1 MEFPFWQGVNQKQY
15 ILDRLLSTAALVSIN
30 HPARLEGYTVD
41 DMRYLSGYQLL
52 EVIND
57 HEAGDR
63 FWDAALS
70 AGHRVW
76 GIAGDDVHD
85 LTDRCRVGVACTM
98 INSDSSRPNDIIE
111 ALRAG
116 RSYLGSRHG
125 LTGTETETT
134 LAGVKVDRNTV
145 TVTIN
150 GPAATDF
157 VGQDGH
163 SEATVVN
170 TTSASYMLQPRDTY
184 IRAIVRGAHADLYV
198 NPLVRTDPRDA
209 TQPATEVSRGWTIL
223 WRVAI
228 ITLCIAVAG
237 FGAVTRVNQRPI

>member
-125 LTGTETETT
+125 LTGTE
-134 LAGVKVDRNTV
+134 ARRHYHAVYRRCWFRRRD
-145 TVTIN
+145 
-150 GPAATDF
+150 A
-157 VGQDGH
+157 
-163 SEATVVN
+163 SE
-170 TTSASYMLQPRDTY
+170 SA
-184 IRAIVRGAHADLYV
+184 ADLGNFQSPSSPGPYR
-198 NPLVRTDPRDA
+198 PAPVRCTRRVLTPTADPANR
-209 TQPATEVSRGWTIL
+209 T
-223 WRVAI
+223 
-228 ITLCIAVAG
+228 
-237 FGAVTRVNQRPI
+237 TRACRSTNR